1 MCRGAGA
8 FITLHSYPR
17 AIVHVDCDAFFTSC
31 EQVRDPKLRARP
43 VVTGK
48 ERGIISC
55 ASYEAKALGI
65 KRGISLLEAKKM
77 CPELIVLP
85 SDYETYSIYSE
96 RMFTILKRF
105 TPTVEEYSID
115 EAFCDLTGLRRLY
128 HGSYPK
134 IALLMKAAV
143 QKELGITVSIG
154 LSISKTLAKICSK
167 ENKPDGFTAVPGT
180 RLHGFLAKIPL
191 ERVCGFGPN
200 TVALLEKHGLNTV
213 LDYVE
218 RPLSFADALLGKT
231 GRELWQELRGI
242 PVYMVSTEKKD
253 RYLTISK
260 TKTFLP
266 HSGSRDIVKAQLVRN
281 LESALIKLRRHGLA
295 ARSVTAFLKRIDY
308 SGSAAE
314 GKINRHSSST
324 MDFTRLCSD
333 LFDNIFEPGSVY
345 RATGIV
351 LSDIAAERSCEKDLF
366 DDPVKVK
373 QVRRISEAT
382 DAINAAFGKHTV
394 HLASSDAA
402 GRRKEHPRNSLTWRK
417 HDLLKGETFRK
428 RIGIPLIKLS

>member
-1 MCRGAGA
+1 MC
-8 FITLHSYPR
+8 S
-17 AIVHVDCDAFFTSC
+17 
-31 EQVRDPKLRARP
+31 
-43 VVTGK
+43 
-48 ERGIISC
+48 
-55 ASYEAKALGI
+55 
-65 KRGISLLEAKKM
+65 
-77 CPELIVLP
+77 
-85 SDYETYSIYSE
+85 SD
-96 RMFTILKRF
+96 L
-105 TPTVEEYSID
+105 
-115 EAFCDLTGLRRLY
+115 
-128 HGSYPK
+128 
-134 IALLMKAAV
+134 
-143 QKELGITVSIG
+143 
-154 LSISKTLAKICSK
+154 KICSK

-366 DDPVKVK
+366 DDPEGQAGATYKRGD
-373 QVRRISEAT
+373 RRHKRRLRQTHRTS
-382 DAINAAFGKHTV
+382 GV
-394 HLASSDAA
+394 L
-402 GRRKEHPRNSLTWRK
+402 GRRRQEERASAQFAYLAQARPA
-417 HDLLKGETFRK
+417 
-428 RIGIPLIKLS
+428 